1 MILFYLNILYCNIYI
16 YGCLKSVII
25 EFCVWIQT
33 SFRFGGLFDW
43 NFCNI
48 KPYRWSNCHWETEGK
63 KPISHFSR
71 DQLACVFF
79 LFVAKLDMRFESSVS
94 QGKQGQVSG
103 ERPNKVWRLMKLIS
117 RCYLCISLGNKWVC
131 SSLFSWFLI
140 LLIKGCER
148 KIFFF

>member
-1 MILFYLNILYCNIYI
+1 MQHLYIWLFEKCDYRVLRLDSNVLSLRWLIWLELLQYQAEVIAIEKLRGKTNI
-16 YGCLKSVII
+16 
-25 EFCVWIQT
+25 
-33 SFRFGGLFDW
+33 SFLT
-43 NFCNI
+43 
-48 KPYRWSNCHWETEGK
+48 WSIGMCF
-63 KPISHFSR
+63 FS
-71 DQLACVFF
+71 LCC
-79 LFVAKLDMRFESSVS
+79 KTWHMRFESSVS